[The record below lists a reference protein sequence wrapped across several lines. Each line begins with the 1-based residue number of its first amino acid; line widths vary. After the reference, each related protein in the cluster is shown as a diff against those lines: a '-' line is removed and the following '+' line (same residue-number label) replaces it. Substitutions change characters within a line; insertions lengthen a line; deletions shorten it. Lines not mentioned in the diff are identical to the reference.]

1 MHTEPAA
8 PNTPHPQTTTP
19 LRLLREPEARSLAG
33 GMARTTFR
41 DQIRAGE
48 LPPPVKVSERCSA
61 WLASELEACNRA
73 RVRGESRAAI
83 RELVADLVRAR
94 GAA

>member
-1 MHTEPAA
+1 MHTAPAA
-8 PNTPHPQTTTP
+8 PNTPPPQTTAP

-33 GMARTTFR
+33 DMGRTTFR

-48 LPPPVKVSERCSA
+48 LPPPVKLSERCSA
-61 WLASELEACNRA
+61 WPAHELEACNRA

-94 GAA
+94 GES

>member
-1 MHTEPAA
+1 MHTNTNSTTT
-8 PNTPHPQTTTP
+8 PNTATP

-33 GMARTTFR
+33 GMGRTTFR

-48 LPPPVKVSERCSA
+48 LPPPVKLSERCSA
-61 WLASELEACNRA
+61 WPAHELEACNRA